1 MSEGDV
7 EDRINAFSSVLNALI
22 ELQDSADLQPDTYTW
37 PAVWK
42 ACENLLDV
50 NRDMA
55 WINRIFELTTK
66 SGAVN
71 ELLFN
76 NLRRFLPSQYL
87 QKKLKSTKN
96 IQRLTVHDLP
106 PEWTSSVK
114 LGRVR
119 RKESPNMH
127 KLKGVGNIQV
137 NVRASKQGK

>member
-1 MSEGDV
+1 MEKYSLFLALNSILPPASVLFCTCAMSAGGS

-71 ELLFN
+71 VLLFN
-76 NLRRFLPSQYL
+76 NLKRFLPSQYL

-96 IQRLTVHDLP
+96 
-106 PEWTSSVK
+106 
-114 LGRVR
+114 
-119 RKESPNMH
+119 N
-127 KLKGVGNIQV
+127 
-137 NVRASKQGK
+137 